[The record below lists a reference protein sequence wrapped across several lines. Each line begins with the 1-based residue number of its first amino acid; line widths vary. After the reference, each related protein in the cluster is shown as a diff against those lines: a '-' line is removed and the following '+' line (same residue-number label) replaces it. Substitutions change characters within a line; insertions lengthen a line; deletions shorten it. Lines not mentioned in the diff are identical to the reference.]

1 MLLSLSPEKKSESS
15 AHSIQLANSA
25 AVDGSGGGLSLS
37 SIHGRIGLC
46 DVGGFPES
54 DGFSGK
60 TRRKEKREEEI
71 RVLFGVLVV
80 KRKGRVGFQVYE
92 AFCIFSSIHT
102 AEEKVNTLLLHCFM
116 NLIIYIFSVDFYF

>member
-1 MLLSLSPEKKSESS
+1 M
-15 AHSIQLANSA
+15 
-25 AVDGSGGGLSLS
+25 S

-71 RVLFGVLVV
+71 RVLFVVLVV
-80 KRKGRVGFQVYE
+80 KRKGRVVFQVYE
-92 AFCIFSSIHT
+92 AFCIFSSIHGDSGR
-102 AEEKVNTLLLHCFM
+102 ESEHPFITLFYEF
-116 NLIIYIFSVDFYF
+116 NNIYF